1 MEHGAHA
8 YGAFYLDPKFWVAMS
23 FVVFAFFA
31 VRMGWKR
38 VTDMLD
44 ARTARIQGELNEAA
58 RLRAEAEAT
67 LARAKAER
75 EDATREASALLERAK
90 AEAAR
95 VAESARREAE
105 AAASRRERMA
115 MDRIAAAEAGAV
127 AEVRNAAANLASEAV
142 GNLVAQRH
150 DADADAALVND
161 ALAGLPK
168 AMRAA

>member
-1 MEHGAHA
+1 MEDAQG

-31 VRMGWKR
+31 VRVGGKR
-38 VTDMLD
+38 VVDMLD

-75 EDATREASALLERAK
+75 EEAAREAAALLERAR
-90 AEAAR
+90 AEAVR
-95 VAESARREAE
+95 VGENARREAE
-105 AAASRRERMA
+105 AAAARRERMA

-127 AEVRNAAANLASEAV
+127 NEVRQAAALLAASAV
-142 GNLVAQRH
+142 TQVIREHH
-150 DADADAALVND
+150 DAEADAALVGN
-161 ALAGLPK
+161 AIANLPG

>member
-1 MEHGAHA
+1 MEDAQG

-31 VRMGWKR
+31 VRMGGTK
-38 VTDMLD
+38 VLDLLD
-44 ARTARIQGELNEAA
+44 ARTARIQSELNEAA

-67 LARAKAER
+67 LVRAQAER
-75 EDATREASALLERAK
+75 EEAVREAASMLERAK
-90 AEAAR
+90 AEALR
-95 VAESARREAE
+95 VGENARREAE

-127 AEVRNAAANLASEAV
+127 NEVRQAAAALAATAV
-142 GNLVAQRH
+142 TQVVRDRH
-150 DADADAALVND
+150 DAQADATLIAD
-161 ALAGLPK
+161 AITGLPG